1 MKLKSTLAVLLVS
14 AFALPVVALTPP
26 PARDPNATP
35 GIDKRLDNQEK
46 RIEQGEKSGTLTP
59 REAGRLESREAKT
72 EADLAAA
79 KSDGKV
85 TKDERRDLHQEL
97 NHNSRAIHRQKH
109 DRQHDLNHNGRVD
122 RGHRRIP

>member
-14 AFALPVVALTPP
+14 AFALPVLAQTPP

-59 REAGRLESREAKT
+59 HEAGRLETREAKT

-85 TKDERRDLHQEL
+85 TKDERKDLHQDL
-97 NHNSRAIHRQKH
+97 NHDSRAIHHQKH

-122 RGHRRIP
+122 RGHHRVP

>member
-14 AFALPVVALTPP
+14 AFTLPVLAETPP
-26 PARDPNATP
+26 PVRDPNATP

-46 RIEQGEKSGTLTP
+46 RIEQGEKSGSLTP
-59 REAGRLESREAKT
+59 HESERMEVRHDKA

-85 TKDERRDLHQEL
+85 TKDERKDMHQEL
-97 NHNSRAIHRQKH
+97 NHDSRAIHHQKH
-109 DRQHDLNHNGRVD
+109 DRQHDFNHNGRVD
-122 RGHRRIP
+122 RPHRIVH